1 MNKKEIIKRTT
12 AHVKALLDK
21 EGTGHDWFHIERVV
35 RNAKKIAR
43 KEGGDLFVIELG
55 ALLHDIADWKF
66 YGGDTAIGPRKARE
80 WLEKLK
86 VDEKIIPQVTEIVQ
100 NISFREGTNKVKM
113 KTLEGKIVQ
122 DADRLDAM
130 GAIGIARC
138 FAYGGYRGREIY
150 NPKVRPKKK
159 YKNLKSSTTIN
170 HFYEKLLLLRGR
182 MNTRAGR
189 RMAGERHKFMEQFL
203 RQFYKEWGEK

>member
-1 MNKKEIIKRTT
+1 MNKKEIIRRTT
-12 AHVKALLDK
+12 VHVKALLDK
-21 EGTGHDWFHIERVV
+21 EGTGHDWLHIERVV
-35 RNAKKIAR
+35 RNAKRIAK
-43 KEGGDLFVIELG
+43 KEGGDLFVVELA

-66 YGGDTAIGPRKARE
+66 HGGDTAIGPRKAKE

-86 VDEKIIPQVTEIVQ
+86 VDKEIISQVTDIVRDV
-100 NISFREGTNKVKM
+100 SFREGTNKTKM

-150 NPKVRPKKK
+150 NPKIKPRKN

-182 MNTRAGR
+182 MNTRTGR
-189 RMAGERHKFMEQFL
+189 KMAEERHKFLEQFL
-203 RQFYKEWGEK
+203 RQFYKEWNEK